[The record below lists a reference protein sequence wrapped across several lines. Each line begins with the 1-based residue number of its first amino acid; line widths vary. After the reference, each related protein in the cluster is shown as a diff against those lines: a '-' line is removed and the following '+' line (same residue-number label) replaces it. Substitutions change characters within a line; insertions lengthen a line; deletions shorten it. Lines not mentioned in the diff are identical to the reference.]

1 LKRLVRRSAN
11 HALKLDNPLLARLFA
26 NRGITDPAEIDFS
39 LKNLLSPDSMKG
51 LSTAAD
57 VLASTVVGGR
67 KIMIVGDFDADGA
80 TSTALMVHCLR
91 ACNAHV
97 EYLVPNRFEFGYGLT
112 PEIVAVAALKQP
124 ALIVTVD
131 NGISSVEGVKV
142 ANDLGIKTIITDH
155 HLPGA
160 ALPDAIAIVNPNQA
174 GCDFPSK
181 SLAGVGVSFY
191 LLSALRSALRER
203 SWFQQQQI
211 KEPVLADYLDLVALG
226 TIADVVPL
234 DKNNRVLVSEGIRR
248 MRAGRVRPGIHALLD
263 IAGTNLKNLITRDV
277 AFGVA
282 PRLNAAGRLEDM
294 SIGIECLLSEDSATA
309 AELAERLDGINKE
322 RRSIEDEMRAQAIK
336 IVDATFPS
344 KPASKGASSTGKDK
358 ADQYGICLY
367 DPSWH
372 QGVVG
377 IIASRIKDRLHRP
390 VIAFAKASDTEIKG
404 SARSIRGLHIRDTL
418 DAIATANPGLI
429 DKFGGHAMA
438 AGLSLPIDKYAEF
451 SALFNAEAKK
461 NLAPADLEQQVLSDG
476 ELDAGITLATARAVI
491 EAAPWGQGFA
501 EPIFD
506 GEFEV
511 IDQRILGDKHLK
523 LRLMKDD
530 ELIDAI
536 AFNHNRLIENRMKR
550 LAYRIDINAYR
561 GLEKVQLIIESV
573 DVEVH
578 DK

>member
-26 NRGITDPAEIDFS
+26 NRGITDPTEIDFS
-39 LKNLLSPDSMKG
+39 LKNLLSPDTMKG
-51 LSTAAD
+51 LSAAAE
-57 VLASTVVGGR
+57 VLAATIIDGD

-91 ACNAHV
+91 ACNADV

-112 PEIVAVAALKQP
+112 PEIVAVAALKKP

-131 NGISSVEGVKV
+131 NGISSVEGVKT

-191 LLSALRSALRER
+191 LLSALRSALREK
-203 SWFQQQQI
+203 SWFQLQKI

-277 AFGVA
+277 AFGIA

-322 RRSIEDEMRAQAIK
+322 RRSIEDEMKAQAIK

-344 KPASKGASSTGKDK
+344 KPTFKIASNAEKSKT
-358 ADQYGICLY
+358 DQYGVCLY

-438 AGLSLPIDKYAEF
+438 AGLSLSIDRYKEF
-451 SALFNAEAKK
+451 SALFDAEAKR

-561 GLEKVQLIIESV
+561 GLEKVQLIIEAV
-573 DVEVH
+573 DVEV
-578 DK
+578 DNS